1 MKKYH
6 PAYFGV
12 YLALALILSYVES
25 LIPFYFGIPGV
36 KLGLTNLVIVL
47 VLYQLGFGPAMVL
60 SCARVFLAGFLFGN
74 LYSILYSLAGGVLS
88 LLVMALVKKTGKLS
102 IVVRVH
108 LAPPN
113 GGGIFHNVGQILVA
127 MVVVENMSIAYYMPV
142 LLISGVITGCLIGI
156 AAGEVKRRLPG
167 MNAGRQED

>member
-1 MKKYH
+1 M
-6 PAYFGV
+6 
-12 YLALALILSYVES
+12 
-25 LIPFYFGIPGV
+25 
-36 KLGLTNLVIVL
+36 
-47 VLYQLGFGPAMVL
+47 
-60 SCARVFLAGFLFGN
+60 
-74 LYSILYSLAGGVLS
+74 YSLAGGVLS

-102 IVVRVH
+102 IAGVSIC
-108 LAPPN
+108 
-113 GGGIFHNVGQILVA
+113 GGIFHNVGQILVA